1 MSFIINIVKI
11 ALLIASVG
19 VNGLLLSFLRDP
31 FEALIDDIRIKD
43 YLYALSDFGIIL
55 VIIGGMVLV
64 TAFMAYLIFG

>member
-1 MSFIINIVKI
+1 MSFIIIVVRI

-31 FEALIDDIRIKD
+31 FEELIDDIKID
-43 YLYALSDFGIIL
+43 YLYALSDFGEIL
-55 VIIGGMVLV
+55 VVIGGMVLV

>member
-1 MSFIINIVKI
+1 MSFIIVVKI

-19 VNGLLLSFLRDP
+19 VNGILLSFLTDP
-31 FEALIDDIRIKD
+31 FEDLIDNIRIKD